1 MTAPT
6 NHTILENN
14 FWLTHQRCIYW
25 EEEQALILADLH
37 FGKTG
42 HFRKGG
48 IAVPQKAF
56 LEDLQKLVELVA
68 HFNPKKII
76 AVGDLFHSKANKE
89 HDLFA
94 KWRNDLKSA
103 EFILVKGNHDILSET
118 WYSETGIIL
127 QTGLY
132 RLGAFG
138 FIHDPAEKN
147 EAQEKPNFLFS
158 GHIHPGVRI
167 NGLGKQ
173 SLRFPCYYFSENLA
187 ILPAFSNFSGL
198 SLMKKNR
205 NNQLYAIVNQSL
217 VAIQ

>member
-6 NHTILENN
+6 NHTILKNN

-25 EEEQALILADLH
+25 DEEQALILADLH

-56 LEDLQKLVELVA
+56 LEDLQKLVELVS

-76 AVGDLFHSKANKE
+76 AVGDMFHSHANKE
-89 HDLFA
+89 HDLFS
-94 KWRNDLKSA
+94 KWRNDLGMV
-103 EFILVKGNHDILSET
+103 EFILVKGNHDILPET

-127 QTGLY
+127 HSGLY
-132 RLGAFG
+132 TLGAFG
-138 FIHDPAEKN
+138 FIHDPVEKVETMGN
-147 EAQEKPNFLFS
+147 PNFLFS

-173 SLRFPCYYFSENLA
+173 SLQFPCYYFSENQA

-198 SLMKKNR
+198 CTMKKKK
-205 NNQLYAIVNQSL
+205 NNQIYAIVNQSL